1 MLFCKEIKKIFPK
14 LIGEYLNFNLKNYIV
29 SSVSYSGY
37 NEYSSIYVFPASTSK
52 VKSSKLTTLSLISR
66 LVQTEYII

>member
-37 NEYSSIYVFPASTSK
+37 NEYSIIYIFLPRLQ
-52 VKSSKLTTLSLISR
+52 KSSHPS
-66 LVQTEYII
+66 